1 MLFLDRLSVMSCGYY
16 YPLSEKNANET
27 NAFSDCFYIS
37 NSKLEKYVWLCL
49 SMSICVCVTLRTDQ
63 SRHRSLR
70 CFQAASYYYVSDLKG
85 EAQRE
90 RMHRCTVS
98 TL

>member
-27 NAFSDCFYIS
+27 NAFSDCFYIPVS

-49 SMSICVCVTLRTDQ
+49 SMSICVCVCNLED
-63 SRHRSLR
+63 RSK
-70 CFQAASYYYVSDLKG
+70 QAQVFEMLPGSFLLL
-85 EAQRE
+85 
-90 RMHRCTVS
+90 C
-98 TL
+98 L